1 MPAPPS
7 PHSRAIALW
16 LFACAAMVFVMVA
29 LGGVTRLT
37 ESGLSI
43 TLWQPVTG
51 ILPPL
56 NQAQWQDAFAA
67 YKAIPQYQAIHA
79 GMSLADF
86 KTIYFWEWF
95 HRLWGRLIGVVF
107 LVPFFYFLARRQI
120 PRDLAPSL
128 AVLFV
133 LGALQGVL
141 GWWMVASGLEDRI
154 EVSQYRLAAHL
165 AAAIVIYLAILWV
178 ALDLWRPREQAGP
191 ACLKHGADL
200 ALLLGFV
207 TLVAGAFVAGLRA
220 GLIDNTFPLIDG
232 HWIPPA
238 WDNLSP
244 WWRNLF
250 ENPEA
255 VQFDHRLLAA
265 LTWLVA
271 LALFLASFFYR
282 SQLPR
287 VAMAAVHSL
296 FTLTSLQAGLGVA
309 CLLLAVPLDLA
320 LAHQL
325 GATLVLTAALVARHV
340 LGGTRKTPP
349 AGL

>member
-1 MPAPPS
+1 
-7 PHSRAIALW
+7 
-16 LFACAAMVFVMVA
+16 MVFVMVA

-67 YKAIPQYQAIHA
+67 YKSIPQYQAIHA

-107 LVPFFYFLARRQI
+107 LAPFLYFLARRHI
-120 PRDLAPSL
+120 SRSLAPSL
-128 AVLFV
+128 ALLFV
-133 LGALQGVL
+133 LGALQGAL
-141 GWWMVASGLEDRI
+141 GWWMVASGLEDHI

-178 ALDLWRPREQAGP
+178 ALDLIRPRQQAGP

-200 ALLLGFV
+200 ALLVGFV

-220 GLIDNTFPLIDG
+220 GLIDNTFPLMDG

-255 VQFDHRLLAA
+255 AQFDHRLLAA
-265 LTWLVA
+265 LTWLVS
-271 LALFLASFFYR
+271 LALFLGTFLYR
-282 SQLPR
+282 PLLPR
-287 VAMAAVHSL
+287 IAMGAVHSL
-296 FTLTSLQAGLGVA
+296 FTLTSLQAGLGIA

-340 LGGTRKTPP
+340 LGGTRKMPP
-349 AGL
+349 SGL

>member
-1 MPAPPS
+1 MSGPF

-43 TLWQPVTG
+43 TSWQLVSG
-51 ILPPL
+51 VLPPL
-56 NQAQWQDAFAA
+56 SEAEWQSAFAA

-86 KTIYFWEWF
+86 KTIYFWEWL
-95 HRLWGRLIGVVF
+95 HRLWGRLIGLVF
-107 LVPFFYFLARRQI
+107 LLPFLYFLSRRQI
-120 PRDLAPSL
+120 PRALAPKL
-128 AVLFV
+128 AGLFA
-133 LGALQGVL
+133 LGALQGAL

-165 AAAIVIYLAILWV
+165 SAAIIIYLAILWV
-178 ALDLWRPREQAGP
+178 ALDLIRPREKSIAP
-191 ACLKHGADL
+191 CLKHGAGL
-200 ALLLGFV
+200 VLLLAFL
-207 TLVAGAFVAGLRA
+207 TLAAGAFVAGLRA
-220 GLIDNTFPLIDG
+220 GLIDNTFPLMDG

-244 WWRNLF
+244 WWRNPF

-255 VQFDHRLLAA
+255 AQFDHRLLAA
-265 LTWLVA
+265 LTWLA
-271 LALFLASFFYR
+271 SLALFLASFKYR
-282 SQLPR
+282 SRVPR
-287 VAMAAVHSL
+287 IAMGAMHAL
-296 FTLTSLQAGLGVA
+296 FGLATLQAGLGIA
-309 CLLLAVPLDLA
+309 ALLLAVPLALA